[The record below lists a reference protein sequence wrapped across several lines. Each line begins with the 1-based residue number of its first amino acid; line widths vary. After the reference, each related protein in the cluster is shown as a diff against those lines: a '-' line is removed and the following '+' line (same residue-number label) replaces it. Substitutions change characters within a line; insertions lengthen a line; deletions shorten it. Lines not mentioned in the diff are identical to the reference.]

1 MSKYF
6 VRYSYDVTNK
16 VQRGDGLGW
25 DYETEKVTDCCVCEI
40 SEERIDISEVRDYI
54 LSYEVNYLG
63 DRKPDA
69 YDIDILVLN
78 KL

>member
-6 VRYSYDVTNK
+6 VRYSYNVTNK
-16 VQRGDGLGW
+16 VPRGDGLGW
-25 DYETEKVTDCCVCEI
+25 GYETEKVTDSCVCEI
-40 SEERIDISEVRDYI
+40 DPEHIDISEVRHTV
-54 LSYEVNYLG
+54 LRYELNYLG
-63 DRKPDA
+63 ERKPDA